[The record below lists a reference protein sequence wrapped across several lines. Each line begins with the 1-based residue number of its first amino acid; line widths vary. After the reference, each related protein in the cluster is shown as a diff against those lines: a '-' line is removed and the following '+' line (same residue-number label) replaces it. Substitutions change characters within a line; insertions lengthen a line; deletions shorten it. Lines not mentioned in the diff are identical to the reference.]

1 MFISLKKSSPFL
13 LLIVFLLTSCH
24 FFLPIEPVSEVNRKF
39 KDDYGYSLNKAKKRH
54 KKAIAESGYDGTV
67 PFEKTAYGRLMQ
79 ERLDFIETNARNN
92 PYVEVQGSG
101 GNPEYLSYNYGAYST
116 PENDIFLDMDI
127 PNNDFK
133 YYYLGNKDFNE
144 INNIEIQN
152 SYDYMY
158 VINQER
164 LKQIEIARLKQEE
177 MQRQK
182 KKENDML
189 KKGKSGFKN
198 LTNKIKSLLNKDE
211 K

>member
-1 MFISLKKSSPFL
+1 
-13 LLIVFLLTSCH
+13 
-24 FFLPIEPVSEVNRKF
+24 
-39 KDDYGYSLNKAKKRH
+39 
-54 KKAIAESGYDGTV
+54 
-67 PFEKTAYGRLMQ
+67 
-79 ERLDFIETNARNN
+79 
-92 PYVEVQGSG
+92 
-101 GNPEYLSYNYGAYST
+101 
-116 PENDIFLDMDI
+116 
-127 PNNDFK
+127 
-133 YYYLGNKDFNE
+133 
-144 INNIEIQN
+144 
-152 SYDYMY
+152 MY